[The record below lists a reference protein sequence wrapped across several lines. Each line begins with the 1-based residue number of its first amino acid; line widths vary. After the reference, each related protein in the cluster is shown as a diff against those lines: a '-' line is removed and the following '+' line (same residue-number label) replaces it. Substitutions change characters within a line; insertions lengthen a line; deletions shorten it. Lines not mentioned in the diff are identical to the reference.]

1 MEKSADQIRAETEV
15 MCREEVGFMT
25 AGDRSAE
32 LAERMA

>member
-1 MEKSADQIRAETEV
+1 MGKSADQIRAETEA
-15 MCREEVGFMT
+15 MSREEEGFMT